1 MTDTHTASPAT
12 RPTAD
17 ARDVRELLGLRS
29 TAATVVV
36 GAFIAT
42 FLLLALTTAP
52 TTTSLWAEL
61 SAWIVVSA
69 AALTLIRTAGDPLP
83 YRTTLALTL
92 AGPTS
97 LTLVL
102 AVVPIPIDGLL
113 QLWPLSAATAIYTYM
128 CVRGRTVWAWLGMT
142 ATLASC
148 AWWAQH
154 TGQGAGYGIEISAI
168 NLAPL
173 VMATFFAWT
182 IRPAARDIFALRE
195 QTVIR
200 VAAEAA
206 DTAILDERDQ
216 QLRRLDNLARPLL
229 EHLAADED
237 ITEEQQLAC
246 TLLEAHLRDTLRA
259 PILDTTDVAAAA
271 RAARARGVDVILL
284 DDHGMDHTATPL
296 RDRIITAVVAALA
309 DAADGTLTVR
319 VSPPQRDTLLTILHN
334 RHDDTDRTEY
344 GQDGL
349 TLAPDAIIEPT
360 PSPTLHTHADGSH
373 Y

>member
-1 MTDTHTASPAT
+1 MTDDHTASPAKHQT
-12 RPTAD
+12 PA

-52 TTTSLWAEL
+52 TAKSLWAEIP
-61 SAWIVVSA
+61 AWIVASSA
-69 AALTLIRTAGDPLP
+69 AVTLIRTASDPLP

-92 AGPTS
+92 AGPIS
-97 LTLVL
+97 NNLVF

-128 CVRGRTVWAWLGMT
+128 CVRGRTAWAWVGMA

-148 AWWAQH
+148 ALWAQQ
-154 TGQGAGYGIEISAI
+154 TGQGSGYGIGISAI

-173 VMATFFAWT
+173 LMATFFAWT

-195 QTVIR
+195 QTIIR
-200 VAAEAA
+200 IAAEAA

-229 EHLAADED
+229 EHLAADDD
-237 ITEEQQLAC
+237 ITDEQQLVC
-246 TLLEAHLRDTLRA
+246 TLLEAHLRDILRA
-259 PILDTTDVAAAA
+259 PILDTADVADAA
-271 RAARARGVDVILL
+271 RSARARGVDVVLL
-284 DDHGMDHTATPL
+284 DDHGMDQTAIPI
-296 RDRIITAVVAALA
+296 RDRIVAAVLEA
-309 DAADGTLTVR
+309 LTRATDGQLTVR
-319 VSPPQRDTLLTILHN
+319 VLPPQRDTLLTILHN
-334 RHDDTDRTEY
+334 RSDGTVRTEY
-344 GQDGL
+344 GHDGL
-349 TLAPDAIIEPT
+349 TRLSPATHIELVPAVAVERNN
-360 PSPTLHTHADGSH
+360 H
-373 Y
+373 